1 MTTPGLS
8 EGQYVSDLE
17 VLIIESRRER
27 DEALAQNWKYIL
39 QIADMAN
46 QIEDLEILN
55 RALGLELDYLRGHRD
70 ARTP

>member
-1 MTTPGLS
+1 MEDSLKDD
-8 EGQYVSDLE
+8 Y
-17 VLIIESRRER
+17 IA
-27 DEALAQNWKYIL
+27 ALHQDMETVQAQNWKYVL

-55 RALGLELDYLRGHRD
+55 RAMGLELDYLQGHRD